1 MKTILK
7 LLCTVCM
14 FISTNLFAQQEAP
27 DTAVFN
33 KIRKAELKNSH
44 IPYLAH
50 YLTDVSGPRLTGSPS
65 FKRAA
70 NWAAW
75 TMKSWGL
82 VNAKLESWGEFGK
95 NWELQDF
102 SLILKVP
109 YTQPISAFPDAWS
122 ANTKGLEQARVILL
136 TKAQATD
143 TVYLSQHIDDYKG
156 KIILATDEPPAA
168 SVNGSENFAPSAT
181 RFTDLEL
188 SQIDDT
194 DMLPNSL
201 LQQIISTEKESSS
214 AQRLLKKAGAIALIR
229 SQYIDMNGTIHS
241 STLRNNYRAFSLN
254 APDLP
259 SATISFEDA
268 QRIKRLIKSGHPV
281 EVALNINAK
290 LSTDDNKGYNVI
302 AEIPGT
308 DPALKS
314 EIVMLGAHL
323 DSWTLATGATDNA
336 AGCAV
341 VMEAVRLLDSLGL
354 KPKRTIRIAL
364 WGGEEQ
370 CTYGSYKYVQQHFMD
385 GEKYTLKPEQAKISA
400 YFNLDNGTGK
410 IRGIFAQNN
419 AAVIPIFKEW
429 FKPFRDLGAN
439 TVTLKNTGATDHLP
453 FDWAGIPAF
462 QFIQDP
468 LDYMTRTHHSNMDSY
483 DHLQIEDLKQAAII
497 VASIIYQSS
506 VRPTLLPRKPLVKE
520 HFTWGD
526 F

>member
-1 MKTILK
+1 MKIILK
-7 LLCTVCM
+7 SLCAVCM
-14 FISTNLFAQQEAP
+14 LVSTNLFAQQEAP

-33 KIRKAELKNSH
+33 KIREAELKNSH

-50 YLTDVSGPRLTGSPS
+50 YLSEVSGPRLTGSPN

-70 NWAAW
+70 NWAVG

-82 VNAKLESWGEFGK
+82 VNAKLESWGDFGK

-102 SLILKVP
+102 SLMLKIP
-109 YTQPISAFPDAWS
+109 YAQPLSAFPDAWS
-122 ANTKGLEQARVILL
+122 ANTKGLEQARVALL
-136 TKAQATD
+136 TKAQIFD
-143 TVYLSQHIDDYKG
+143 TVYLSQHIDDYRG
-156 KIILATDEPPAA
+156 KIILTTDEPPVTSA
-168 SVNGSENFAPSAT
+168 NGLENFSPSAT

-194 DMLPNSL
+194 DMLPDSFI
-201 LQQIISTEKESSS
+201 QQLINAEKESSS
-214 AQRLLKKAGAIALIR
+214 AQRLLKKSGAIALIR
-229 SQYIDMNGTIHS
+229 SQYTDMNGTIFS

-254 APDLP
+254 APGLP

-268 QRIKRLIKSGHPV
+268 QRIKRLIRSGHPV
-281 EVALNINAK
+281 EIALNINAK
-290 LSTDDNKGYNVI
+290 LSTEDNKGYNVI

-308 DPALKS
+308 DPVLKS
-314 EIVMLGAHL
+314 EVVMLGAHL
-323 DSWTLATGATDNA
+323 DSWSFATGATDNA

-354 KPKRTIRIAL
+354 NPKRTIRIAL
-364 WGGEEQ
+364 WSGEEQ
-370 CTYGSYKYVQQHFMD
+370 GLYGSYKYVKQHFMD
-385 GEKYTLKPEQAKISA
+385 AEKYTLKPEQAKISA

-419 AAVIPIFKEW
+419 AAVMPIFKEW
-429 FKPFRDLGAN
+429 FKPFHDLGAN
-439 TVTLKNTGATDHLP
+439 TVTIKSTGATDHQS

-468 LDYMTRTHHSNMDSY
+468 LDYITRTHHSNMDSY
-483 DHLQIEDLKQAAII
+483 EHLQIEDLKQAAII
-497 VASIIYQSS
+497 VASFIYQSS

-520 HFTWGD
+520 HFVSGD